1 MPLLVI
7 SEILGLF
14 INTLTAD
21 VQYFLPN
28 TEYLLEPIKIQLSK
42 EKSFF
47 LNFLLYFWNLHQI
60 LNSLKKEGEQHSLC
74 ISEIVECERP
84 DYLNVWKDPIQNTLQ
99 TVDMLNGLEHWWNLK
114 DSVSSYFSSLWEKL
128 SWNTFLLV
136 ISEITGL
143 FVGTLTA
150 DDEFSLDKRENLYR
164 TN

>member
-47 LNFLLYFWNLHQI
+47 SQFSVVFVKFASNFKQF
-60 LNSLKKEGEQHSLC
+60 
-74 ISEIVECERP
+74 
-84 DYLNVWKDPIQNTLQ
+84 
-99 TVDMLNGLEHWWNLK
+99 
-114 DSVSSYFSSLWEKL
+114 EK
-128 SWNTFLLV
+128 
-136 ISEITGL
+136 
-143 FVGTLTA
+143 
-150 DDEFSLDKRENLYR
+150 RR
-164 TN
+164 

>member
-114 DSVSSYFSSLWEKL
+114 DSVFIIFFIIVGEIKLEYVSLSDIWNHRTVCWNIDCRWRDFSW
-128 SWNTFLLV
+128 
-136 ISEITGL
+136 
-143 FVGTLTA
+143 
-150 DDEFSLDKRENLYR
+150 
-164 TN
+164 